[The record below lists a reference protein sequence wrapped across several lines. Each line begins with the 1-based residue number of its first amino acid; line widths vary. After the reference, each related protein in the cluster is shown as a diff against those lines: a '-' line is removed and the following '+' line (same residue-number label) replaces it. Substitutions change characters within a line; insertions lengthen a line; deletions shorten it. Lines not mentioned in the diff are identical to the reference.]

1 MTDDRNN
8 GMETINTTEIEEAP
22 KEEPPIDEDID
33 EADSIQKPSR
43 KKGRPP
49 LTEKQ
54 KKALAKGRA
63 ISRRNMQKLQ
73 AEHKLKKIAEEER
86 SEIETVKEEPQ
97 EKVKPKVNKKKA
109 KKKVVIESESDSSE
123 DEIVYVS
130 KKKKK
135 KPKKKIIIESSSEDD
150 DSSDEEYPPQ
160 PPQPPVHSIQRRGL
174 IFR

>member
-33 EADSIQKPSR
+33 EADSIQKPPK

-49 LTEKQ
+49 LSQKQ
-54 KKALAKGRA
+54 KDNLAKGRA
-63 ISRRNMQKLQ
+63 ISRRNMQKRM
-73 AEHKLKKIAEEER
+73 AEEKLR
-86 SEIETVKEEPQ
+86 KIEAEETN
-97 EKVKPKVNKKKA
+97 KPIENLKNDNKKKA
-109 KKKVVIESESDSSE
+109 KKKVIIESESSDDDDDSSE

-135 KPKKKIIIESSSEDD
+135 KPKKKPKKKIIIESSSSDDDD

-160 PPQPPVHSIQRRGL
+160 PPQPPVPRL